1 MAVICQL
8 RNGQPVYATASMPM
22 VRWLLRLHCLY
33 VTFTLGALLFVSAT
47 SLRRTWF
54 FYSKQSFAGMAP
66 LQPLGLSDF
75 MGWGGKETRFFSA
88 LSRWHT
94 RHWRIQ
100 TSSRYTLATSG
111 RPPSQSFGEQRK
123 VSIAHLLVSIHAHDT
138 RRLTFTAEMFALC
151 VHCFA
156 WLRTDTHTHTQKS
169 KGPQQQQR
177 DGSCHA
183 RLRRFFFLNCEMSIS
198 WIANVSLKSCL
209 ALIFLLW
216 PVTFWHSVG
225 LTPVR
230 FCSFICFITCSFFT
244 AGLADMQ
251 CFP

>member
-1 MAVICQL
+1 
-8 RNGQPVYATASMPM
+8 M
-22 VRWLLRLHCLY
+22 VRWLLRLHCLH
-33 VTFTLGALLFVSAT
+33 VTFTPGALLLFVSTT

-75 MGWGGKETRFFSA
+75 VGLGGKETRFFSA
-88 LSRWHT
+88 LSRWYT

-111 RPPSQSFGEQRK
+111 RSPSQSFCEQRK

-156 WLRTDTHTHTQKS
+156 WLRTDTHTK
-169 KGPQQQQR
+169 KNRRRQQQQR

-183 RLRRFFFLNCEMSIS
+183 RPCRCFFVFFFSKL
-198 WIANVSLKSCL
+198 
-209 ALIFLLW
+209 
-216 PVTFWHSVG
+216 
-225 LTPVR
+225 
-230 FCSFICFITCSFFT
+230 
-244 AGLADMQ
+244 
-251 CFP
+251 

>member
-1 MAVICQL
+1 MLICHQKTCDAKKPVEIESYGRDLPITKWPTSL
-8 RNGQPVYATASMPM
+8 RHCLDAHGK
-22 VRWLLRLHCLY
+22 WLLRLHCLY

-183 RLRRFFFLNCEMSIS
+183 RLRRFFFFKL
-198 WIANVSLKSCL
+198 
-209 ALIFLLW
+209 
-216 PVTFWHSVG
+216 
-225 LTPVR
+225 
-230 FCSFICFITCSFFT
+230 
-244 AGLADMQ
+244 
-251 CFP
+251 